1 MQLSIIQLKKGWI
14 CALFLC
20 LCAVSG
26 VYAQGTDA
34 SSRISLNVK
43 KAALR
48 DILKEIENQTS
59 YAVVYSDDVSR
70 LAKTIAFNVSNK
82 PVTEVMAMLRTNFPI
97 DYDLNNGVISVKVRA
112 GYKPEESRIHG
123 KVSDSQGEALV
134 GVNVVLKGTTTGTIT
149 DLNGEF
155 RLEDVPGDGVLVFSY
170 LGMQNQEVAVGSQ
183 QVINIT
189 LQEESAVMDEV
200 VVTAL
205 NITREHKALGYSV
218 SKLEGQDLTQTVS
231 GNWMNAMAGKVA
243 GLFYA
248 QAGSGPSG
256 SIRATLRGDLS
267 LNYGN
272 NEALFVVD
280 GVPINSGMTA
290 TSSVSNYAQ
299 ADAPVDYGN
308 GASDINPEDIAS
320 VSVLKGPAAAAL
332 YGSRAANGA
341 IIITTKSGRKTR
353 GIGVTLNS
361 SVTFEKAGYFPDFQK
376 EYGNGS
382 DMGANEYSLWEV
394 TPAMAS
400 DGIGV
405 PRNYSRYT
413 FGEKFDAGKTRY
425 LYASKD
431 WETGEYTKLP
441 WTYKD
446 DWYSGLFQ
454 TGVTTNNTVTIDGN
468 NGAGTSTRLSVTNYK
483 NRWILPNTGFDKQ
496 TVSLAFT
503 SPVTNKIKFNTK
515 INYYHK
521 KSDNMPGGGYDE
533 SNPMYALVWGFNVN
547 SINDWKDEYLKGRFN
562 YQNWYNQG
570 KDGMGLVYP
579 SQAGFNPY
587 RTLYEATSGSDK
599 DRVFGNMGVTF
610 DLMKGLTLD
619 LRSGLDWSDEFRT
632 QRRPF
637 YTTDYVSGFYREQ
650 TIRETEN
657 NNDFMLRYTSPRLVN
672 NKLAVSAMF
681 GGNNRVNKYYN
692 YKITLPQLGEEG
704 IYNTA
709 NLPTGVNPDLYN
721 NRSKKIVNSFYG
733 TTSLNWNDMYY
744 LDIVGRNDWVSTL
757 SRGNWSYFYS
767 SVSGSA
773 LLDEVLDLH
782 AANPWVDML
791 KLRASWA
798 NVGNDTNPYSLDQYY
813 STTSYPG
820 GYRLPGTI
828 PDRLIK
834 PENVESWEGGIE
846 GKFFQN
852 RVSFDVALYR
862 SSGTNQIVSVDTDQI
877 SGATG
882 MKINAGEIT
891 NQGVEVSV
899 GLVPV
904 KTKDFTWSFD
914 VNWSKNKNKLV
925 SLQDGWDPKQPL
937 ETDMGTTV
945 GSRTY
950 VYSYVGD
957 QMHIIYGRGFQKAPE
972 GATYIDGNGKQVSA
986 VGMDIVNADGYPVL
1000 DASPTTRI
1008 GKVTPDWRGGMVQR
1022 LRYKNLTLSA
1032 TFSAQMGG
1040 HAFSVTNF
1048 ALSYQGKLKNSL
1060 EGRYDGLVHKGVNA
1074 TANEDGTIT
1083 YTQNTTVTNNIQT
1096 YYNTYMWAR
1105 DNTAMN
1111 TFSTSFLKMREV
1123 RLDYQIPE
1131 WLLAKANIIHRVSIG
1146 AYATNLFCITKFPQF
1161 DPETG
1166 MLNGSNIYQGIESM
1180 SFPMTRTYGFNV
1192 QLSF

>member
-14 CALFLC
+14 CALFLS
-20 LCAVSG
+20 LCTVSG
-26 VYAQGTDA
+26 LYAQGTDA
-34 SSRISLNVK
+34 SARISLNVK

-70 LAKTIAFNVSNK
+70 LSKTIALNVSNK
-82 PVTEVMAMLRTNFPI
+82 SVTEVMATLRANFPI
-97 DYDLNNGVISVKVRA
+97 DYDVNNGVISVKVRA
-112 GYKPEESRIHG
+112 GYKPEESRVHG
-123 KVSDSQGEALV
+123 KVSDSRGEALV

-149 DLNGEF
+149 DINGEF
-155 RLEDVPGDGVLVFSY
+155 KLEDVPGDGVLVFSY
-170 LGMQNQEVAVGSQ
+170 LGMQNQEVTAGSQ

-218 SKLEGQDLTQTVS
+218 TKLDGEDLTQTVS
-231 GNWMNAMAGKVA
+231 GNWMNAMSGKVA

-299 ADAPVDYGN
+299 ADAPVDFGN

-341 IIITTKSGRKTR
+341 IIITTKSGRKNK

-376 EYGNGS
+376 EYGNGL
-382 DMGANEYSLWEV
+382 DKGAQEYSLWEV
-394 TPAMAS
+394 SPEMAT
-400 DGIGV
+400 DGVAV

-413 FGEKFDAGKTRY
+413 FGEKFDPSKTRY

-431 WETGEYTKLP
+431 WDTEKFTKLP
-441 WTYKD
+441 WQYQD
-446 DWYSGLFQ
+446 DWYTGLFQ

-468 NGAGTSTRLSVTNYK
+468 NGAGTSTRFSVTNYK

-496 TVSLAFT
+496 TVALTFT
-503 SPVTNKIKFNTK
+503 SPVTSRIKFNTK

-533 SNPMYALVWGFNVN
+533 SNPMYALVWGFNVS
-547 SINDWKDEYLKGRFN
+547 SINDWKNEYFKGRFN
-562 YQNWYNQG
+562 YKNWYNQG
-570 KDGMGLVYP
+570 GNGMGLVYP

-599 DRVFGNMGVTF
+599 DRVFGNMDVTF
-610 DLMKGLTLD
+610 DIMKGLTLD
-619 LRSGLDWSDEFRT
+619 LRTGLDWSDEFRT
-632 QRRPF
+632 QRRPY
-637 YTTDYVSGFYREQ
+637 YTTDYVNGFYREQ

-657 NNDFMLRYTSPRLVN
+657 NNDFMLRYTSPRL
-672 NKLAVSAMF
+672 LDGRFTISAMA

-692 YKITLPQLGEEG
+692 YKVTLDQLGEEG
-704 IYNTA
+704 IYTTS
-709 NLPTGVNPDLYN
+709 NLATGVQPDVYN
-721 NRSKKIVNSFYG
+721 WRSKKIVNSFYG
-733 TTSLNWNDMYY
+733 MTSMSWKDMYY
-744 LDIVGRNDWVSTL
+744 LDVVARNDWTSTL
-757 SRGNWSYFYS
+757 ARGNWSYFYS
-767 SVSGSA
+767 SLSGSV

-782 AANPWVDML
+782 AGSPWIDML
-791 KLRASWA
+791 KLRGSWA
-798 NVGNDTNPYSLDQYY
+798 NVGNDTSPYSLDQYY
-813 STTSYPG
+813 SNTNYPG
-820 GYRLPGTI
+820 GYALQGTI
-828 PDRLIK
+828 PNPLIK

-852 RVSFDVALYR
+852 RLSLDVALYR
-862 SSGTNQIVSVDTDQI
+862 SSATDQI
-877 SGATG
+877 FPVDIDQITGATAL
-882 MKINAGEIT
+882 KINVGEIR
-891 NQGVEVSV
+891 NQGIEVSA
-899 GLVPV
+899 GIVPV
-904 KTKDFTWSFD
+904 KKRDFTWSFD
-914 VNWSKNKNKLV
+914 VNWSKNTNKLV
-925 SLQDGWDPKQPL
+925 SLQNGWDPKRPL

-950 VYSYVGD
+950 VYSYVGE
-957 QMHIIYGRGFQKAPE
+957 QMHVIYGRGFQQAPE
-972 GATYIDGNGKQVSA
+972 GATYSDDKGKQVSA
-986 VGMDIVNADGYPVL
+986 AGMDIVSADGYPML
-1000 DASPTTRI
+1000 DESPTRRV
-1008 GKVTPDWRGGMVQR
+1008 GKVTPDWRAGMVQR

-1032 TFSAQMGG
+1032 TFSGQMGG

-1048 ALSYQGKLKNSL
+1048 ALSYQGKLNNSL
-1060 EGRYDGLVHKGVNA
+1060 EGRYDGLVHNGVNA
-1074 TANEDGTIT
+1074 VKNEDGTIS
-1083 YTQNTTVTNNIQT
+1083 YAKNTTVTNDIQT
-1096 YYNTYMWAR
+1096 YYSTYMWSR
-1105 DNTAMN
+1105 DNTVMN

-1123 RLDYQIPE
+1123 RLDYQLPE
-1131 WLLAKANIIHRVSIG
+1131 RLLSKANIVHKVSVG